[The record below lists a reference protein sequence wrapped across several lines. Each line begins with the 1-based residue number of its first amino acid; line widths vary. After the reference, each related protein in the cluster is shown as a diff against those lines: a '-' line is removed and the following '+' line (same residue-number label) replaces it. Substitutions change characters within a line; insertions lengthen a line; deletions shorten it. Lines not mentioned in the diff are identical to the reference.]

1 MHDPV
6 DSDTPFRRSLHD
18 VEPRWAHSAPG
29 LIRETL
35 RLGPKSSV
43 ATSRH
48 ESHNDAMGGR
58 SKLGA
63 EDGTPNTV
71 YVEDTCPIDIAAA
84 RGPDHRDLLRIDTH
98 DTETVCLAGRYLIDR
113 RLASGGMTAVYGGE
127 DLELGRSVAIKI
139 LAERHLSRYPDLAR
153 FIGEARLGTRIRH
166 ENIVE
171 VVDYGST
178 AEGLVYLVMELLLG
192 EDLSVTLARDP
203 VLPWSRVRSWMQQ
216 LCAGLAALHAHG
228 FVHRDV
234 KPSNCFRVLDGDR
247 ELIKLLDFG
256 VATSSHTAD
265 RELDGSW
272 TMVGTPQYMA
282 PELARGERIDE
293 RTDVYSA
300 GIILCELVTGQVP
313 FDGPSTTEVLHAHI
327 SRPPPSLQQLAMPG
341 VRIDPA
347 VQRIFE
353 RAVAKDPR
361 RRFASVAAL
370 SRCIAAVELEPSAE
384 QRGIPV
390 PKRAPPQAY

>member
-1 MHDPV
+1 M
-6 DSDTPFRRSLHD
+6 R
-18 VEPRWAHSAPG
+18 
-29 LIRETL
+29 
-35 RLGPKSSV
+35 
-43 ATSRH
+43 
-48 ESHNDAMGGR
+48 
-58 SKLGA
+58 
-63 EDGTPNTV
+63 
-71 YVEDTCPIDIAAA
+71 YVEDTRPIDVAPA

-98 DTETVCLAGRYLIDR
+98 SIETVCLAGRYLIDR
-113 RLASGGMTAVYGGE
+113 RLASGGMTVVYGGE

-153 FIGEARLGTRIRH
+153 FLGEARLGARIHH

-171 VVDYGST
+171 VLDYGST
-178 AEGLVYLVMELLLG
+178 AEGIVYLVMELLLG
-192 EDLSVTLARDP
+192 EDLSVILARDP

-228 FVHRDV
+228 FIHRDV

-313 FDGPSTTEVLHAHI
+313 FDGTSTTEVLRDQI
-327 SRPPPSLQQLAMPG
+327 SRPPPPLQQLAAPG

-347 VQRIFE
+347 VQQIFE
-353 RAVAKDPR
+353 RSVAKDPR
-361 RRFASVAAL
+361 RRFATVEELA
-370 SRCIAAVELEPSAE
+370 RRIAAVEPELRAE
-384 QRGIPV
+384 RLGVPEVI
-390 PKRAPPQAY
+390 PKRAPSQAHQH